1 MVVFRYFFISLL
13 YVISLANASAF
24 STNDT
29 ILKSKSSSK
38 NPFANVAPILTATG
52 NQLYCPGNSVKIVT
66 NMVFTDPDDSGIDAV
81 YIQISSG
88 YVNGQDVLTLTGF
101 HPTITSTWDAVA
113 GKLTLTGVASV
124 QPTYLNLENAIE
136 DIEFSNNSVNPSGTR
151 NFSITVGQANY
162 LPSNGHY
169 YQYIPSLGI
178 TWNNARLAAQNSFYY
193 GLQGY
198 LATITSMEEAQIS
211 GEQASG
217 AGWIG
222 GSDEETEGVWKW
234 MTGPEVGLV
243 FWNGAVN
250 GSTPNFE
257 YWNNGEPNNDNDEDY
272 AHITAPGVGI
282 LGSWNDLSNVGGAS
296 GNYQPKGYIVEYGGT
311 LGDPVLQIAT
321 STTLTIPSITTTVAG
336 SRCGAGSVNLIA
348 NAANGTVTWYASA
361 TGVTPIA
368 TGNTFTTPML
378 TATTTYYATAFATSC
393 TTGSRIAVVATI
405 NQIPML
411 TVANPTP
418 ICENSTAVLS
428 ATATAG
434 IVSWY
439 DAPTGGLVYATGLNF
454 TTPLLTQTTT
464 FYVEALNNGCSSGS
478 RIPVTVVV
486 NSLPIVS
493 DESVIFCE
501 NTSITLDAGVTNSS
515 YLWSNGATSQT
526 ISVSTPINYSV
537 LVTNAQN
544 CSKNK
549 TIAVIQHEIPEI
561 ERVVVNETLVTI
573 IANGF
578 GDYEYS
584 VDGVFYQDS
593 NVFIVPDGGLY
604 IAYVRSKRMC
614 GDDKQQFVVLTIPKF
629 FTPNND
635 GVNDTFFVKGM
646 IYFPEASAKI
656 FDRFGKLVAV
666 INASKASWDGNYK
679 GLNLPSSDYWYIIYI
694 NDSLPEIKGHFS
706 MKR

>member
-1 MVVFRYFFISLL
+1 MIVFRYLCLSLFF
-13 YVISLANASAF
+13 VISFANAKAF

-29 ILKSKSSSK
+29 ILRPKLFSR
-38 NPFANVAPILTATG
+38 NTAANIAPVLSATG
-52 NQLYCPGNSVKIVT
+52 NQIYCPGSSVKIVS
-66 NMVFTDPDDSGIDAV
+66 NMSITDPDDLGIDAI

-88 YVNGQDVLTLTGF
+88 YVNGQDLLTLTGF
-101 HPTITSTWDAVA
+101 HPTIVSTWDAVA
-113 GKLTLTGVASV
+113 GKLTLSGVASV

-136 DIEFSNNSVNPSGTR
+136 DIEFSNNSVTPSGTR

-169 YQYIPSLGI
+169 YQYISNLGI
-178 TWNNARLAAQNSFYY
+178 TWSNAKAAAQSSSYY

-222 GSDEETEGVWKW
+222 GSDEETESVWKW
-234 MTGPEVGLV
+234 MTGPELGLV

-250 GSTPNFE
+250 GSTPNFD
-257 YWNNGEPNNDNDEDY
+257 YWNNGEPNNENNEDY

-311 LGDPVLQIAT
+311 LGDPILQIAT
-321 STTLTIPSITTTVAG
+321 STTLTIPSVTTTIGG
-336 SRCGAGSVNLIA
+336 SRCGSGSVNLIA
-348 NAANGTVTWYASA
+348 NAANGTISWYENA
-361 TGVTPIA
+361 TGGTPIA
-368 TGNTFTTPML
+368 TGNTLTTPVL
-378 TATTTYYATAFATSC
+378 TATTTYYATAFAASC
-393 TTGSRIAVVATI
+393 TTGSRVAVVATI
-405 NQIPML
+405 NQVPVL
-411 TVANPTP
+411 SVASATP
-418 ICENSTAVLS
+418 ICENSTALLS
-428 ATATAG
+428 ATTSAG
-434 IVSWY
+434 IVNWY
-439 DAPTGGLVYATGLNF
+439 DAPTGGILYATGVNF
-454 TTPLLTQTTT
+454 TTPILIETST
-464 FYVEALNNGCSSGS
+464 FYVDAINNGCSSGS

-486 NSLPIVS
+486 NSLPNVG
-493 DESVIFCE
+493 DEIVIFCE
-501 NTSITLDAGVTNSS
+501 NTSVTLDAVVANST

-526 ISVSTPINYSV
+526 ILASTAGNYSV
-537 LVTNAQN
+537 LVSNSQN

-549 TIAVIQHEIPEI
+549 TITLIQNDIPEI
-561 ERVVVNETLVTI
+561 EQVLVNETSVTI
-573 IANGF
+573 ITNGF

-593 NVFIVPDGGLY
+593 NVFTVFDGGLY
-604 IAYVRSKRMC
+604 TAYVRSKRMC
-614 GDDKQQFVVLTIPKF
+614 GMDNQKFVVLTIPNF

-646 IYFPEASAKI
+646 IYYPEASLKI
-656 FDRFGKLVAV
+656 FDRFGKLVGV
-666 INASKASWDGNYK
+666 INASKTSWDGNYK
-679 GLNLPSSDYWYIIYI
+679 GLNLPSTDYWYIIYI
-694 NDSLPEIKGHFS
+694 NDTMPEIKGHFS